1 MWTRWQPLTA
11 QLLDGLEALADQ
23 KGISSC
29 HSIVQVGDGLPLQ
42 ACCFAKGWI
51 PCGSTCCTTAAGG
64 MDYGVP
70 TKVKGR
76 RVLVRP
82 VVHRASQGGA
92 NGVVFVSVLRVPPD
106 QRTSRTY
113 NCLYP
118 TWQCHANLYSPEVVA
133 GHLPERTD
141 AACGGE
147 SRQRRPQQQGKLG
160 LRYAWLLVSPA
171 AMAARECCTQA

>member
-1 MWTRWQPLTA
+1 M
-11 QLLDGLEALADQ
+11 LDGLGALAEK
-23 KGISSC
+23 KGITGC
-29 HSIVQVGDGLPLQ
+29 HSIIQVGDGGFP
-42 ACCFAKGWI
+42 ASVFCFAKGWI

-92 NGVVFVSVLRVPPD
+92 NGLVFVNVLRVPPD

-141 AACGGE
+141 AACGAA
-147 SRQRRPQQQGKLG
+147 SRQRRQQQQGKLG
-160 LRYAWLLVSPA
+160 LRYAWPLVSPA